1 MVDDAAIVLPP
12 VRQIGLVV
20 RDLEKTADFYHS
32 TFGIGPFSSA
42 AEWKFDD
49 IIMRGKPTDSRIKLA
64 FADSGP
70 LQIELIQPLEGE
82 NIYTE
87 FLRSGNEGLHHL
99 GFEVDNFEGMLAKFK
114 RRGIEPIFWKNF
126 GFMAFA
132 YLDTGK
138 IGGVIVELLWHKR
151 S

>member
-1 MVDDAAIVLPP
+1 MVNDTSIVLPP
-12 VRQIGLVV
+12 VSQIGLVV
-20 RDLEKTADFYHS
+20 RDLEKAAAFYHS
-32 TFGIGPFSSA
+32 TFGIGPFSIVP
-42 AEWKFDD
+42 KMRFDG
-49 IIMRGKPTDSRIKLA
+49 IILRGRPTDSKVKLG

-99 GFEVDNFEGMLAKFK
+99 GFEVDNFEGMLAKFE
-114 RRGIEPIFWKNF
+114 RQGIEPLFWKNF
-126 GFMAFA
+126 GSMAFA

-138 IGGVIVELLWHKR
+138 IGGVIVELLWHQR

>member
-1 MVDDAAIVLPP
+1 MVDDASIVLPP
-12 VRQIGLVV
+12 VHQIGMVV
-20 RDLEKTADFYHS
+20 RDLQKTADFYYS
-32 TFGIGPFSSA
+32 TFGIGPFSIVP
-42 AEWKFDD
+42 EMRFDGV
-49 IIMRGKPTDSRIKLA
+49 ILRGQPTDSKVRLG

-82 NIYTE
+82 NIYTD

-114 RRGIEPIFWKNF
+114 RRGIEPVFWKHYRS
-126 GFMAFA
+126 MAFA

-138 IGGVIVELLWHKR
+138 IGGVIVELLWHEK